1 MINRED
7 ARKAFNAFPD
17 KTLREWGE
25 EWNMSHENVRLMK
38 IKLGIPTTRKV
49 SYDPLIANEIVEY
62 IRSGKGSLS
71 TSRTY
76 KNYKFGKPTFMKWME
91 ENPLLKEVVEIAE
104 NEALQN
110 RLYPKLKRCVTTGEL
125 LPISEFYKDK
135 NTLDG
140 YSVRSKKVIQEMA
153 RKYYYD
159 RNVIEPTVETKIC
172 SGVPELGPL
181 PNEYFARNKRNATG
195 LQTYSRKFQGLY
207 QKYLR
212 QGYKD
217 AFELARED
225 SLKHFASL
233 GFKELDSQRI

>member
-1 MINRED
+1 MVDLED

-25 EWNMSHENVRLMK
+25 EWNMSHENVRLIK

-62 IRSGKGSLS
+62 IRSGKGTIS

-76 KNYKFGKPTFMKWME
+76 KNYKFGKSTFMKWMD
-91 ENPLLKEVVEIAE
+91 ENPLLREVVKIAE
-104 NEALQN
+104 NEALKN
-110 RLYPKLKRCVTTGEL
+110 RLYPKYKRCATTGEY

-140 YSVRSKKVIQEMA
+140 YSVRSKKVVKEMA

-159 RNVIEPTVETKIC
+159 RNVTEPTVDTKIC

-181 PNEYFARNKRNATG
+181 PNEYFARNTRSATG
-195 LQTYSRKFQGLY
+195 LQTYSKKFQGLY

-212 QGYKD
+212 EGSEN
-217 AFELARED
+217 AFELAREET
-225 SLKHFASL
+225 LEYFKSL
-233 GFKELDSQRI
+233 GFEVLND

>member
-1 MINRED
+1 MIVDLED

-62 IRSGKGSLS
+62 IRSGKGTIS

-76 KNYKFGKPTFMKWME
+76 KNYKFGKPTFMNWME

-110 RLYPKLKRCVTTGEL
+110 RLYPKFKRCATTGEY

-135 NTLDG
+135 QTLDG
-140 YSVRSKKVIQEMA
+140 YSVRSKKVVKDNV

-159 RNVIEPTVETKIC
+159 RYIPEPTVDKKIC

-181 PNEYFARNKRNATG
+181 PKDYFCRNTRISKILVTIQAYLKRRPSFSTPICCYTRSNRT
-195 LQTYSRKFQGLY
+195 
-207 QKYLR
+207 
-212 QGYKD
+212 
-217 AFELARED
+217 
-225 SLKHFASL
+225 
-233 GFKELDSQRI
+233 

>member
-1 MINRED
+1 MVNLED
-7 ARKAFNAFPD
+7 ARRAFNAFPD

-49 SYDPLIANEIVEY
+49 SYDPIIANEIVEY
-62 IRSGKGSLS
+62 IRSGKGTIS

-110 RLYPKLKRCVTTGEL
+110 RLYPKFKRCATTGEY

-135 NTLDG
+135 QTLDG
-140 YSVRSKKVIQEMA
+140 YSVRSKKVVKDNV

-159 RNVIEPTVETKIC
+159 RYIPEPTVDKKVC

-181 PNEYFARNKRNATG
+181 PKDYFCRNTRNNSG
-195 LQTYSRKFQGLY
+195 LQTYSKKFQGIY

-212 QGYKD
+212 GGSENS
-217 AFELARED
+217 FELAREET
-225 SLKHFASL
+225 LKYFKSL
-233 GFKELDSQRI
+233 GFEVLND

>member
-1 MINRED
+1 
-7 ARKAFNAFPD
+7 
-17 KTLREWGE
+17 
-25 EWNMSHENVRLMK
+25 MSHENVRLMK

-49 SYDPLIANEIVEY
+49 SYDPIIANEIVEY

-76 KNYKFGKPTFMKWME
+76 KNYKFGKSTFMKWMD
-91 ENPLLKEVVEIAE
+91 ENPLLREVVKIAE
-104 NEALQN
+104 NEALKN
-110 RLYPKLKRCVTTGEL
+110 RLYPKYKRCATTGEY

-140 YSVRSKKVIQEMA
+140 YSVRSKKVVKEMA

-159 RNVIEPTVETKIC
+159 RNVTEPTVDTKIC

-181 PNEYFARNKRNATG
+181 PNEYFARNTRSATG
-195 LQTYSRKFQGLY
+195 LQTYSKKFQGLY

-212 QGYKD
+212 EGSEN
-217 AFELARED
+217 AFELAREET
-225 SLKHFASL
+225 LEYFKSL
-233 GFKELDSQRI
+233 GFEVLND

>member
-1 MINRED
+1 MVNLED

-49 SYDPLIANEIVEY
+49 SYDPIIANEIVEY
-62 IRSGKGSLS
+62 IRSGKGTIS

-110 RLYPKLKRCVTTGEL
+110 RLYPKFKRCATTGEY

-135 NTLDG
+135 QTLDG
-140 YSVRSKKVIQEMA
+140 YSVRSKKVVKDNV

-159 RNVIEPTVETKIC
+159 RYIPEPTVDKKVC

-181 PNEYFARNKRNATG
+181 PKDYFCRNTRNKSG
-195 LQTYSRKFQGLY
+195 LQTYSKKFQGIY

-212 QGYKD
+212 EGSEN
-217 AFELARED
+217 AFEIAREET
-225 SLKHFASL
+225 LEYFKSL
-233 GFKELDSQRI
+233 GFEVLND

>member
-1 MINRED
+1 MMVNLED
-7 ARKAFNAFPD
+7 ARRAFNAFPD

-49 SYDPLIANEIVEY
+49 SYDPIIANEIVEY
-62 IRSGKGSLS
+62 IRSGKGTIS

-110 RLYPKLKRCVTTGEL
+110 RLYPKFKRCATTGEY

-135 NTLDG
+135 QTLDG
-140 YSVRSKKVIQEMA
+140 YSVRSKKVVKDNV

-159 RNVIEPTVETKIC
+159 RYIPEPTVDKKVC

-181 PNEYFARNKRNATG
+181 PKDYFCRNTRNTSG
-195 LQTYSRKFQGLY
+195 LQTYSKKFQGIY

-212 QGYKD
+212 EGSEI
-217 AFELARED
+217 AFELAREET
-225 SLKHFASL
+225 LEYFKSL
-233 GFKELDSQRI
+233 GFEVLND

>member
-1 MINRED
+1 MVDLAD

-62 IRSGKGSLS
+62 IRSGKGTIS

-76 KNYKFGKPTFMKWME
+76 KNYKFGKPTFMNWME

-110 RLYPKLKRCVTTGEL
+110 RLYPKFKRCATTGEY

-135 NTLDG
+135 QTLDG
-140 YSVRSKKVIQEMA
+140 YSVRSKKVVKDNVH
-153 RKYYYD
+153 KYYYD
-159 RNVIEPTVETKIC
+159 RYIPEPTVDKKIY

-181 PNEYFARNKRNATG
+181 PKDYFCRNTRNKVV
-195 LQTYSRKFQGLY
+195 LQTYIKKFQGIY
-207 QKYLR
+207 QKHLR
-212 QGYKD
+212 ER
-217 AFELARED
+217 F
-225 SLKHFASL
+225 
-233 GFKELDSQRI
+233 

>member
-1 MINRED
+1 
-7 ARKAFNAFPD
+7 
-17 KTLREWGE
+17 
-25 EWNMSHENVRLMK
+25 MSHENVRLMK

-49 SYDPLIANEIVEY
+49 SYDPIIANEIVEY

-76 KNYKFGKPTFMKWME
+76 KNYKFGKSTFMKWMD
-91 ENPLLKEVVEIAE
+91 ENPLLREVVKIAE
-104 NEALQN
+104 NEALKN
-110 RLYPKLKRCVTTGEL
+110 RLYPKYKRCATTGEY

-140 YSVRSKKVIQEMA
+140 YSVRSKKVVKEMA

-159 RNVIEPTVETKIC
+159 RNVTEPTVDTKIC

-181 PNEYFARNKRNATG
+181 PNEYFARNTRSATG
-195 LQTYSRKFQGLY
+195 LQTYSKKFQGLY

-212 QGYKD
+212 EGSEN
-217 AFELARED
+217 AFELAREET
-225 SLKHFASL
+225 LEYFKSL
-233 GFKELDSQRI
+233 GFEVLNH